1 MYSLSYNSSKIALVM
16 KYVRE
21 LCIRPGQSTEFEYPS
36 KVKVFS
42 EKSTWVQ
49 VKVLSSK
56 KYSGKSKSIF
66 KKEKVVRGLN

>member
-1 MYSLSYNSSKIALVM
+1 MIT
-16 KYVRE
+16 
-21 LCIRPGQSTEFEYPS
+21 RPGQSTEYQYPS
-36 KVKVFS
+36 RVKVFS

-66 KKEKVVRGLN
+66 KSTRVLLKYFLSILKVIQGPS